1 VTSYFPVASANG
13 NIVAMVSALICSH
26 VDLETDLGRTMLW
39 RQDVDRH
46 VVSRLEEARM
56 MALAARPTIVV
67 VDRDLPWAGRL
78 VAALR
83 EEPSTRGLS
92 IVVVARGDFDPAEV
106 ELLESGANAILRL
119 PVDADGDRRLERLVN
134 VPVRKEAR
142 FSVSIRVD
150 TYAAGAGGPEPALA
164 LNLSQH
170 GMLMEASG
178 ALRVGDPIEMQFP
191 LGDEPP
197 PARATGRVA
206 RVAAPSRYG
215 IEFTDIGADL
225 SARIQHFIETLEQA

>member
-1 VTSYFPVASANG
+1 
-13 NIVAMVSALICSH
+13 MVSALICTH
-26 VDLETDLGRTMLW
+26 ADLETDLGRTMLW

-46 VVSRLEEARM
+46 VVGRMEEAQM
-56 MALAARPTIVV
+56 MAVAARPSVVV

-78 VAALR
+78 VTALR

-92 IVVVARGDFDPAEV
+92 IVVVARGDFDPSEV

-119 PVDADGDRRLERLVN
+119 PVDADGDRRLERLVS

-142 FSVSIRVD
+142 FSVSFRVD
-150 TYAAGAGGPEPALA
+150 TYAAGAGHAEPALA
-164 LNLSQH
+164 RNLSLH

-178 ALRVGDPIEMQFP
+178 TLHVGDDIEMQFP

-197 PARATGRVA
+197 PARAHGRVVRMA
-206 RVAAPSRYG
+206 SASLYG
-215 IEFTDIGADL
+215 IEFTDVDPDL
-225 SARIQHFIETLEQA
+225 AARIGHYIETLEQA